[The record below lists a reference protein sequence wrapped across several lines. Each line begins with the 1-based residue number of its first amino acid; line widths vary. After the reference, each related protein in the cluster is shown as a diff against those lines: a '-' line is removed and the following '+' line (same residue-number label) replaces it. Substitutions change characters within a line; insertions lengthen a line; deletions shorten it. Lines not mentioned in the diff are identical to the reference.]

1 MKVKFKELPRFWRR
15 LIIVLISMIVFLVA
29 SLSVFQI
36 FLTGYRS
43 ENAAKRASVQK
54 LDSELIGT
62 RFEVPRDGKDSV
74 KVNLYVP
81 ECSSNEK
88 LPVIFNFHGG
98 GFVLGDADEMDTQ
111 CDAWA
116 NDWNAIIVSINY
128 TKPDVKSINYG
139 VEEATD
145 TILYFAEHADEYNA
159 DTEKFSVIGHS
170 AGGHYAAKTAIN
182 LDKEGFKLA
191 SQILVCPWTTGLPD
205 KVNSSVAPALFI
217 LGGADPIS
225 QKTPDYQQV
234 LRESGV
240 YVEVKEYEGGLHPF
254 ISTPYPELSKS
265 FTEEEKEENITE
277 EQQELAIQAEK
288 DIYEWLTNNILEE
301 LK

>member
-1 MKVKFKELPRFWRR
+1 MEKKFKELPKSWRI
-15 LIIVLISMIVFLVA
+15 LIIVLISIIVFLITL
-29 SLSVFQI
+29 LSVFQN
-36 FLTGYRS
+36 FLTDYRN
-43 ENAAKRASVQK
+43 ENAAKRAAVQK

-81 ECSSNEK
+81 EDSSNEK

-116 NDWNAIIVSINY
+116 KDWNAIIVSINY

-139 VEEATD
+139 VEEAID

-170 AGGHYAAKTAIN
+170 AGGYYAAKTAIN

-191 SQILVCPWTTGLPD
+191 SQILVCPWTTGLPE
-205 KVNSSVAPALFI
+205 KVNSFVAPALFI

-225 QKTPDYQQV
+225 QKTSDYQQV
-234 LRESGV
+234 LRDSGV

-265 FTEEEKEENITE
+265 FTEEERKGNITE

-288 DIYEWLTNNILEE
+288 DINEWLTNNMIV
-301 LK
+301 

>member
-1 MKVKFKELPRFWRR
+1 MKVKFKELPKSWRI
-15 LIIVLISMIVFLVA
+15 LIIVLISIIVFLITLL
-29 SLSVFQI
+29 SLFQN
-36 FLTGYRS
+36 FLTDYRN
-43 ENAAKRASVQK
+43 ENAAKRAAVQK

-81 ECSSNEK
+81 EDSSNEK

-116 NDWNAIIVSINY
+116 KDWNAIIVSIDY

-139 VEEATD
+139 VEEAID

-159 DTEKFSVIGHS
+159 DTEQFSVIGHS
-170 AGGHYAAKTAIN
+170 AGGYYAAKTAIN

-191 SQILVCPWTTGLPD
+191 SQILVCPWTTGLPE

-225 QKTPDYQQV
+225 QKTSDYQQV

-240 YVEVKEYEGGLHPF
+240 YVEVKEYEGGLNPF

-265 FTEEEKEENITE
+265 FTEEEKEENI
-277 EQQELAIQAEK
+277 IF
-288 DIYEWLTNNILEE
+288 
-301 LK
+301 

>member
-1 MKVKFKELPRFWRR
+1 MKVKFKELPKSWRI
-15 LIIVLISMIVFLVA
+15 LIIVLISIIVFLITLL
-29 SLSVFQI
+29 SLFQN
-36 FLTGYRS
+36 FLTDYRN
-43 ENAAKRASVQK
+43 ENAAKRAAVQK

-81 ECSSNEK
+81 EDSSNEK

-116 NDWNAIIVSINY
+116 KDWNAIIVSIDY
-128 TKPDVKSINYG
+128 TKPDVKSIIYG
-139 VEEATD
+139 VEEAID

-159 DTEKFSVIGHS
+159 DTEQFSVIGHS
-170 AGGHYAAKTAIN
+170 AGGYYAAKTAII

-191 SQILVCPWTTGLPD
+191 SQILVCPWTTGLPE

-225 QKTPDYQQV
+225 QKTSDYQQV

-240 YVEVKEYEGGLHPF
+240 YVEAKEYEGGLHPF

-277 EQQELAIQAEK
+277 EQQKLAIQAEK
-288 DIYEWLTNNILEE
+288 DINEWLTNNTLEE

>member
-1 MKVKFKELPRFWRR
+1 MKVKFKELPKYWRI
-15 LIIVLISMIVFLVA
+15 LIIVLISIIVFLITL
-29 SLSVFQI
+29 LSVFQN
-36 FLTGYRS
+36 FLTDYRN
-43 ENAAKRASVQK
+43 ENAAKRAAVQK

-81 ECSSNEK
+81 EDSSNEK

-116 NDWNAIIVSINY
+116 KDWNAIIVSINY

-139 VEEATD
+139 VEEAID

-170 AGGHYAAKTAIN
+170 AGGYYAAKTAIN

-191 SQILVCPWTTGLPD
+191 SQILVCPWTTGLPE
-205 KVNSSVAPALFI
+205 KVNSFVAPALFI

-225 QKTPDYQQV
+225 QKTSDYQQV
-234 LRESGV
+234 LRDSGV

-265 FTEEEKEENITE
+265 FTEEERKENITE

-288 DIYEWLTNNILEE
+288 DINEWLTNNMIV
-301 LK
+301 

>member
-1 MKVKFKELPRFWRR
+1 MKVKFKELPKSWRI
-15 LIIVLISMIVFLVA
+15 LIIVLISIIVFLITLL
-29 SLSVFQI
+29 SLFQN
-36 FLTGYRS
+36 FLTDYRN
-43 ENAAKRASVQK
+43 ENAAKRAAVQK

-81 ECSSNEK
+81 EDSSNEK

-116 NDWNAIIVSINY
+116 KDWNVIIVSIDY

-139 VEEATD
+139 VEEAID

-159 DTEKFSVIGHS
+159 DTEQFSVIGHS
-170 AGGHYAAKTAIN
+170 AGGYYAAKTAIN

-191 SQILVCPWTTGLPD
+191 SQILVCPWTTGLPE

-225 QKTPDYQQV
+225 QKTSDYQQV

-277 EQQELAIQAEK
+277 EQQKLAIQAEK
-288 DIYEWLTNNILEE
+288 DINEWLTNNTLEE

>member
-1 MKVKFKELPRFWRR
+1 MEKKFKELPKFWRI
-15 LIIVLISMIVFLVA
+15 LIIVLISIIVFLITL
-29 SLSVFQI
+29 LSVFQN
-36 FLTGYRS
+36 FLTDYRN
-43 ENAAKRASVQK
+43 ENAAKRAAVQK

-81 ECSSNEK
+81 EDSSNEK

-111 CDAWA
+111 CDTWA
-116 NDWNAIIVSINY
+116 KDWNAIIVSIDY

-159 DTEKFSVIGHS
+159 DTEQFSVIGHS
-170 AGGHYAAKTAIN
+170 AGGYYATKTAIN

-191 SQILVCPWTTGLPD
+191 SQILVCPWTTGLPE

-234 LRESGV
+234 LRDSGV

-254 ISTPYPELSKS
+254 ISTPYSELSKY
-265 FTEEEKEENITE
+265 FTEEEKEKNITE
-277 EQQELAIQAEK
+277 EQLELAIQAEK
-288 DIYEWLTNNILEE
+288 DINEWLTNNILEG

>member
-1 MKVKFKELPRFWRR
+1 MEKKFKELPKFWRI
-15 LIIVLISMIVFLVA
+15 LIIVLISIIVFLITL
-29 SLSVFQI
+29 LSVFQN
-36 FLTGYRS
+36 FLTDYRN
-43 ENAAKRASVQK
+43 ENAAKRAAVQK

-81 ECSSNEK
+81 EDSSNEK
-88 LPVIFNFHGG
+88 LPVIFNFHGV

-111 CDAWA
+111 CDTWA
-116 NDWNAIIVSINY
+116 KDWNAIIVSIDY

-159 DTEKFSVIGHS
+159 DTEQFSVIGHS
-170 AGGHYAAKTAIN
+170 AGGYYAAKTAIN

-191 SQILVCPWTTGLPD
+191 SQILVCPWTTGLPE

-234 LRESGV
+234 LRDSGV

-254 ISTPYPELSKS
+254 ISTPYPELSKY
-265 FTEEEKEENITE
+265 FTEEEKEKNITE
-277 EQQELAIQAEK
+277 EQLELAIQAEK
-288 DIYEWLTNNILEE
+288 DINEWLTNNILEG

>member
-1 MKVKFKELPRFWRR
+1 MEKKFKELPKYWRI
-15 LIIVLISMIVFLVA
+15 LIIVLISIIVFLITL
-29 SLSVFQI
+29 LSVFQN
-36 FLTGYRS
+36 FLTDYRN
-43 ENAAKRASVQK
+43 ENAAKRAAVQK

-81 ECSSNEK
+81 EDSSNEK

-116 NDWNAIIVSINY
+116 KDWNAIIVSINY

-139 VEEATD
+139 VEEAID

-170 AGGHYAAKTAIN
+170 AGGYYAAKTAIN

-191 SQILVCPWTTGLPD
+191 SQILVCPWTTGLPE
-205 KVNSSVAPALFI
+205 KVNSFVAPALFI

-225 QKTPDYQQV
+225 QKTSDYQ
-234 LRESGV
+234 
-240 YVEVKEYEGGLHPF
+240 Y
-254 ISTPYPELSKS
+254 
-265 FTEEEKEENITE
+265 
-277 EQQELAIQAEK
+277 
-288 DIYEWLTNNILEE
+288 
-301 LK
+301 

>member
-1 MKVKFKELPRFWRR
+1 MKVKFKELPKSWRI
-15 LIIVLISMIVFLVA
+15 LIIVLISIIVFLITLL
-29 SLSVFQI
+29 SLFQN
-36 FLTGYRS
+36 FLTDYRN
-43 ENAAKRASVQK
+43 ENAAKRAAVQK

-81 ECSSNEK
+81 EDSSNEK

-116 NDWNAIIVSINY
+116 KDWNAIIVSIDY

-139 VEEATD
+139 VEEAID

-159 DTEKFSVIGHS
+159 DTEQFSVIGHS
-170 AGGHYAAKTAIN
+170 AGGYYAAKTAIN

-191 SQILVCPWTTGLPD
+191 SQILVCPWTTGLPE

-225 QKTPDYQQV
+225 QKTFDYQQV

-277 EQQELAIQAEK
+277 EQQKLAIQAEK
-288 DIYEWLTNNILEE
+288 DINEWLTNNTLEE

>member
-1 MKVKFKELPRFWRR
+1 MKVKFKELPKSWRI
-15 LIIVLISMIVFLVA
+15 LIIVLISIIVFLITLL
-29 SLSVFQI
+29 SLFQN
-36 FLTGYRS
+36 FLTDYRN
-43 ENAAKRASVQK
+43 ENAAKRAAVQK

-81 ECSSNEK
+81 EDSSNEK

-116 NDWNAIIVSINY
+116 KDWNAIIVSIDY

-139 VEEATD
+139 VEEAID

-159 DTEKFSVIGHS
+159 DTEQFSVIGHS
-170 AGGHYAAKTAIN
+170 AGGYYAAKTAIN

-191 SQILVCPWTTGLPD
+191 SQILVCPWTTGLPE

-225 QKTPDYQQV
+225 QKTSDYQQV
-234 LRESGV
+234 LRDSGV

-265 FTEEEKEENITE
+265 FTEEEKEENI
-277 EQQELAIQAEK
+277 IF
-288 DIYEWLTNNILEE
+288 
-301 LK
+301 